1 MRAVYKSDTYKR
13 SFRTEH
19 LRIDLIKHFPSQI
32 VITVAGSS
40 RKAGVGYLAVLKCSH
55 HLPGVEHCDA
65 VNALKLRSYLLF
77 CLTSKLVYFGSYIVY
92 VHFKAP

>member
-1 MRAVYKSDTYKR
+1 MGTVYKSDTHKR

-32 VITVAGSS
+32 VITVAGCSG
-40 RKAGVGYLAVLKCSH
+40 KAGVGYLVVLKCGH

-65 VNALKLRSYLLF
+65 VYALKLRSYLLF
-77 CLTSKLVYFGSYIVY
+77 CLASKLVYFGFYIVY

>member
-1 MRAVYKSDTYKR
+1 MRAVYKSDAHKGC
-13 SFRTEH
+13 FRAEH
-19 LRIDLIKHFPSQI
+19 LGVYLIKHFPAQI
-32 VITVAGSS
+32 IITVAGCSG
-40 RKAGVGYLAVLKCSH
+40 KAGVGYLVVLKCGH

-65 VNALKLRSYLLF
+65 VYALKLRSYLLF

>member
-1 MRAVYKSDTYKR
+1 MGTVYKSDTHKC

-32 VITVAGSS
+32 VITVAGCSG
-40 RKAGVGYLAVLKCSH
+40 KAGVGYLVVLKCGHYLASVDH
-55 HLPGVEHCDA
+55 GDA
-65 VNALKLRSYLLF
+65 VDALKLRPDLLF
-77 CLTSKLVYFGSYIVY
+77 CLASKLVYFGSYIVY